1 MSPAPARKRSGTP
14 SVKHGCALEEGKMLN
29 CVGISREKQQ
39 TWQDWL
45 TILLSWDTIKRKP
58 VSLGGCARLML
69 ASRPPVS
76 VSWCWCYIAA
86 VSFMLA
92 AANSCNTGNPF
103 LSFSPL
109 LMTEHI
115 MAPDVCK
122 FAELF
127 KSPVF
132 CSDTQHAR
140 CFSWISRNFFFLAFL
155 PQKREKKKKS
165 ATSCPRWTN
174 SWQSST

>member
-1 MSPAPARKRSGTP
+1 
-14 SVKHGCALEEGKMLN
+14 MLN

-92 AANSCNTGNPF
+92 AANSCNTGNSF

-115 MAPDVCK
+115 MAPDVCM

-155 PQKREKKKKS
+155 PPKKRKKEICHILS
-165 ATSCPRWTN
+165 PLSQLLTEFHIGDMF
-174 SWQSST
+174 SWVYKPSIRNLAMFIML